1 VTNKVKESEGKK
13 GVIVFP
19 AGKVGTGSPFFTME
33 KKTTQEQVEYFEDF
47 LPDNKKGNCNEV
59 MKLIVANNRK
69 WIAQDELIKE
79 LDKTWNIINKY
90 NMDRH
95 PNYISKTQVAKF
107 LGDLKNAITSLQY
120 RQNDKEKQQ

>member
-1 VTNKVKESEGKK
+1 
-13 GVIVFP
+13 
-19 AGKVGTGSPFFTME
+19 ME
-33 KKTTQEQVEYFEDF
+33 IKTTQEQVEYFEDF

-69 WIAQDELIKE
+69 WVAQDELIKE

-90 NMDRH
+90 KMDRH

-107 LGDLKNAITSLQY
+107 LGDLKNAITSDSRSSNEDSLNTDY
-120 RQNDKEKQQ
+120 DSESNDSTPQWDIEQSSTSHNQ